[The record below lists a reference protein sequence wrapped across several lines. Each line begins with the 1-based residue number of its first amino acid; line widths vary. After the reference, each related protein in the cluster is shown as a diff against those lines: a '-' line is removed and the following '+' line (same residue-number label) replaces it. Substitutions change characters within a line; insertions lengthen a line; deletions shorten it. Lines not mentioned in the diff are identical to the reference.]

1 MTGHEG
7 SDHSTTKQRI
17 ERHGNWKPGSIGENI
32 SFGKNTGEDGIIYK
46 IILVVLQLVV
56 DDGVPNRGHRTN
68 FFDPDYKLVGIFA
81 SEHKSY
87 KYVVV
92 LDYSVNWK
100 DGAVVK
106 DE

>member
-1 MTGHEG
+1 MEIGNLDQSE
-7 SDHSTTKQRI
+7 RI
-17 ERHGNWKPGSIGENI
+17 LVLEKTQEKMVFIC
-32 SFGKNTGEDGIIYK
+32 KMII
-46 IILVVLQLVV
+46 VVLQLVV

-81 SEHKSY
+81 CEHKSY
-87 KYVVV
+87 KHVVV

-106 DE
+106 DD